1 MIQAKQAA
9 GDTVRGAATVGAG
22 KAGGRPDTGGGAA
35 LAPVITH
42 RKNAVFDSG
51 LRDFFE
57 YRDLGVA
64 QATGGAFSVHVIR
77 ALAGHGASGTPHLHR
92 LDFQFVYVLQG
103 WVEFEYENQGVVR
116 LEKDDSVYQPPGIRH
131 REIRHSADLE
141 MLEVVAPASF
151 ETTVL
156 ERV

>member
-1 MIQAKQAA
+1 MAQVKKAAGEPERAAAKADVAPAGEQAA
-9 GDTVRGAATVGAG
+9 
-22 KAGGRPDTGGGAA
+22 TGGGAR
-35 LAPVITH
+35 LAPVITQ
-42 RKNAVFDSG
+42 RKHAVFDAG
-51 LRDFFE
+51 LREFFE

-77 ALAGHGASGTPHLHR
+77 ALAGHDASGTPHLHR

-103 WVEFEYENQGVVR
+103 WVEFEYENHGIVR

-151 ETTVL
+151 ETKVL